1 MDKQRALEHYTA
13 LAAQA
18 KSSGQVDVLAVIR
31 DQEARKTALRFFP
44 LTPRKPRKTIKQADI
59 DSAVSEKLDE
69 IDRELRRLGV
79 EFPKFAQA
87 YDTARV
93 VVKNARRKA

>member
-1 MDKQRALEHYTA
+1 MGETK
-13 LAAQA
+13 
-18 KSSGQVDVLAVIR
+18 VDVLAVIK
-31 DQEARKTALRFFP
+31 DQQARKAAMRFFP
-44 LTPRKPRKTIKQADI
+44 LAPRKPRTTLKQSDI
-59 DSAVSEKLDE
+59 DAAVSQKLDE

-93 VVKNARRKA
+93 VVRNARIKA